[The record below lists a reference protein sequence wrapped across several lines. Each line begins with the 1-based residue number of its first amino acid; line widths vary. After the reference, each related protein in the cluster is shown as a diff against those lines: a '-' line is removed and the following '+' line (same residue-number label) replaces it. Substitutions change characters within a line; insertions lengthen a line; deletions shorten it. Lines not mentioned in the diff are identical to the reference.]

1 TEEHVNRHLGRTGS
15 AEPFV
20 KPSAIFS
27 EQRAPFPLDPPGHPP
42 AIRDL
47 ALCKPHS
54 QVHGTGRMDARVS
67 PADPSN
73 LAWSECILEADQQG
87 TG

>member
-1 TEEHVNRHLGRTGS
+1 
-15 AEPFV
+15 
-20 KPSAIFS
+20 
-27 EQRAPFPLDPPGHPP
+27 P

-87 TG
+87 TGIPQVRRIDARRQSLDGGRQLIE